1 MILANNGVKA
11 AWAAPETEVDS
22 PRFCVHLP
30 AWQALRE
37 HYQTAMPGSFD
48 LRAAF
53 ADDPARF
60 ADLSLQAPFVFADLS
75 KNYLTRQT
83 QALLTELAQQCD
95 LPAKRDAM
103 FAGAVINQTEGR
115 QVLHTA
121 LRRPDSEL
129 TGDLAQVAETR
140 CAFLQFAEQ
149 VRAQP
154 HITNI
159 VNIGI
164 GGSDLGPRLA
174 VQALHSYN
182 DSGKRLHFVANID
195 AHELQQV
202 LAQCRPENT
211 LFLIASKTFTT
222 LETMTN
228 ARTAL
233 AWFKAQ
239 GGQDVAAHFV
249 GITTNLQ
256 AAADLGIR
264 TTFGFWDWVGG
275 RFSLWSAIGLSIAI
289 SIGKAGFESMLAG
302 AYAMDEHFRTTDLAQ
317 NLPVQLALLDVW
329 QRNFCGFTNRTI
341 APYHHGLRRLAAH
354 LQQLEMESN
363 GKCVNMQGAL
373 LPVDTVGIVWG
384 QVGSNGQHAFFQAIH
399 QGTQT
404 IPCEFIAVAQAE
416 HGLLEHQ
423 TQLLSSAL
431 AQAQALMNGKPE
443 PTDGHRHFAGNRPST
458 FLLLDKLTPESFG
471 ALIALYEHRVF
482 CAGVIWGINSFDQF
496 GVELGKQLARD
507 LAPRLTSGNTAGLD
521 ASTAGLI
528 AKIRQAG

>member
-1 MILANNGVKA
+1 MTKNSVKA
-11 AWAAPETEVDS
+11 AWTAPKNRVEEA
-22 PRFCVHLP
+22 RFCVDLP
-30 AWQALRE
+30 AWSALRE
-37 HYQTAMPGSFD
+37 HYQNAMPGHFD

-53 ADDPARF
+53 ADDPQRF

-83 QALLTELAQQCD
+83 QQLLTELAQQAG

-103 FAGAVINQTEGR
+103 LAGAPINQTEGR
-115 QVLHTA
+115 AVLHTA
-121 LRRPDSEL
+121 LRRPDAQL
-129 TGDLAQVAETR
+129 QGDLAEVAATR
-140 CAFLQFAEQ
+140 RAFLQFAEK
-149 VRAQP
+149 VRANAQ
-154 HITNI
+154 ITDV

-174 VQALHSYN
+174 VQALAGFN

-195 AHELQQV
+195 ANELLEV

-222 LETMTN
+222 LETMSN
-228 ARTAL
+228 AHTAL
-233 AWFKAQ
+233 AWFKAE
-239 GGQDVAAHFV
+239 GGQNVSGHFV
-249 GITTNLQ
+249 GITTNLE
-256 AAADLGIR
+256 AAAAFGIH

-289 SIGKAGFESMLAG
+289 SIGAQQFEAMLAG
-302 AYAMDEHFRTTDLAQ
+302 AHAMDEHFRTADLAQ

-329 QRNFCGFTNRTI
+329 QRNFCGFSNRTI

-363 GKCVNMQGAL
+363 GKCVDMQGAL

-399 QGTQT
+399 KGTQT
-404 IPCEFIAVAQAE
+404 IPCEFIAVARAA
-416 HGLLEHQ
+416 HPHAEHQ

-443 PTDGHRHFAGNRPST
+443 PADGHRHFTGNRPSS
-458 FLLLDKLTPESFG
+458 FLLLDTLTPASFG

-482 CAGVIWGINSFDQF
+482 CAGAIWGINSFDQF

-507 LAPRLTSGNTAGLD
+507 LAPRLASGEVAGLD
-521 ASTAGLI
+521 GSTAGLI
-528 AKIRQAG
+528 TRIRTAAAA

>member
-1 MILANNGVKA
+1 MTVQAVKP
-11 AWAAPETEVDS
+11 AWAAPEKIATEQ
-22 PRFCVHLP
+22 RFCVDLP

-37 HYQTAMPGSFD
+37 HYASAMPGSFD

-53 ADDPARF
+53 ADDAQRF
-60 ADLSLQAPFVFADLS
+60 ADLSLEAPFVFADLS
-75 KNYLTRQT
+75 KNYLTRET
-83 QALLTELAQQCD
+83 KRLLTELAAQCE

-103 FAGAVINQTEGR
+103 FAGALTNQTEGR
-115 QVLHTA
+115 AVLHTA
-121 LRRPDSEL
+121 LRRPDEEL
-129 TGDLAQVAETR
+129 AGELAEVAATR
-140 CAFLQFAEQ
+140 RAFLQFASE
-149 VRAQP
+149 VRANAQ
-154 HITNI
+154 ITDV

-174 VQALHSYN
+174 VQALSTFN

-195 AHELQQV
+195 AQELLEV

-228 ARTAL
+228 AHTAL
-233 AWFKAQ
+233 AWFKAE
-239 GGQDVAAHFV
+239 GGKDVSKHFV
-249 GITTNLQ
+249 GITTNLA
-256 AAADLGIR
+256 AAADLGISR
-264 TTFGFWDWVGG
+264 TFGFWDWVGG

-289 SIGKAGFESMLAG
+289 SIGAHGFEAMLAG
-302 AYAMDEHFRTTDLAQ
+302 AHAMDEHFRTADLAN

-363 GKCVNMQGAL
+363 GKCVDMQGAL
-373 LPVDTVGIVWG
+373 LPIDTVGIVWG

-404 IPCEFIAVAQAE
+404 IPCEFIAVARAA
-416 HGLLEHQ
+416 HPHDAHQ
-423 TQLLSSAL
+423 SQLLASAL

-443 PTDGHRHFAGNRPST
+443 PADGHRHFAGNRPSS
-458 FLLLDKLTPESFG
+458 FLLLDALTPASFG

-507 LAPRLTSGNTAGLD
+507 LAPRLTSGDTAGLD
-521 ASTAGLI
+521 SSTAGLI
-528 AKIRQAG
+528 ARIRSAG

>member
-1 MILANNGVKA
+1 M
-11 AWAAPETEVDS
+11 D
-22 PRFCVHLP
+22 LP

-37 HYQTAMPGSFD
+37 HYQSAMPGSFD

-53 ADDPARF
+53 ADDPERF
-60 ADLSLQAPFVFADLS
+60 RALSLQAPHVFADLS

-83 QALLTELAQQCD
+83 QALLTELAVQCD
-95 LPAKRDAM
+95 LPAKREAM
-103 FAGAVINQTEGR
+103 FSGAAINQTEGR
-115 QVLHTA
+115 PVLHTA
-121 LRRPDSEL
+121 LRRPNDEL
-129 TGDLAQVAETR
+129 RGDLAEVASTR
-140 CAFLQFAEQ
+140 LAFLDFAEQ

-154 HITNI
+154 QITDI

-174 VQALHSYN
+174 VQALADFN
-182 DSGKRLHFVANID
+182 TSGKRLHFVANID
-195 AHELQQV
+195 AHELLEV
-202 LAQCRPENT
+202 LAQCRPEST

-228 ARTAL
+228 AQTAL

-239 GGQDVAAHFV
+239 GGQDVGAHFV

-256 AAADLGIR
+256 AAAALGIR
-264 TTFGFWDWVGG
+264 STFGFWDWVGG

-289 SIGKAGFESMLAG
+289 SLGKAGFEAMLAG
-302 AYAMDEHFRTTDLAQ
+302 AHAMDEHFRHTPLAQ

-363 GKCVNMQGAL
+363 GKCVDMQGQL

-399 QGTQT
+399 QGAQT
-404 IPCEFIAVAQAE
+404 IPCEFIAVARAE
-416 HGLLEHQ
+416 HGQDAHQ
-423 TQLLSSAL
+423 TQLLASAL
-431 AQAQALMNGKPE
+431 AQAQALMNGKPSPE
-443 PTDGHRHFAGNRPST
+443 DGHRHFAGNRPST
-458 FLLLDKLTPESFG
+458 FILLDSLTPASFG

-507 LAPRLTSGNTAGLD
+507 LAPRLASGDADGLD

-528 AKIRQAG
+528 AKIRQAD

>member
-1 MILANNGVKA
+1 MADNGVKA
-11 AWAAPETEVDS
+11 AWAAPEKRAIEN
-22 PRFCVHLP
+22 RFCVDLP
-30 AWQALRE
+30 AWAALRE
-37 HYQTAMPGSFD
+37 HYQSAMPGHFD

-53 ADDPARF
+53 ADDPHRF
-60 ADLSLQAPFVFADLS
+60 ADFSLQAPFIFADLS
-75 KNYLTRQT
+75 KNYLTRPT
-83 QALLTELAQQCD
+83 QVLLTELAVQCD
-95 LPAKRDAM
+95 LPAKREAM
-103 FAGAVINQTEGR
+103 FAGAAINQTEGR
-115 QVLHTA
+115 AVLHTA
-121 LRRPDSEL
+121 LRRPDAQL
-129 TGDLAQVAETR
+129 RGDLAEVAATR
-140 CAFLQFAEQ
+140 RAFLQFAQQ
-149 VRAQP
+149 VRAQA
-154 HITNI
+154 HITDI

-174 VQALHSYN
+174 VQALHDYN

-195 AHELQQV
+195 ANELLQV
-202 LAQCRPENT
+202 LAQCQPENT

-228 ARTAL
+228 AHTAL

-239 GGQDVAAHFV
+239 GGSDVAAHFV

-256 AAADLGIR
+256 AAADFGIR

-275 RFSLWSAIGLSIAI
+275 RFSLWSAIGLAIAI
-289 SIGKAGFESMLAG
+289 SIGQAGFEAMLAG
-302 AYAMDEHFRTTDLAQ
+302 AHAMDEHFRTADLAH

-363 GKCVNMQGAL
+363 GKCVDMQGAL

-404 IPCEFIAVAQAE
+404 IPCEFIAVARAGHGHAE
-416 HGLLEHQ
+416 HQ
-423 TQLLSSAL
+423 SQLLASAL
-431 AQAQALMNGKPE
+431 AQAQALMNGKPD

-458 FLLLDKLTPESFG
+458 FLLLDALTPASFG

-482 CAGVIWGINSFDQF
+482 CAGAIWGINSFDQF

-507 LAPRLTSGNTAGLD
+507 LAPRLGSGDVTGLD
-521 ASTAGLI
+521 SSTAGLI
-528 AKIRQAG
+528 SKIRLGH